1 MHCKHVNTLG
11 IKNRRHAMRIGAMR
25 RHELDESEIEVITHG
40 LKLARAMAYKDGAAD
55 IPYGSSEIVVQCDR
69 ISLDDFESLRF
80 LAYVTDR
87 SRSVTGPDMNIQPEM
102 SDVIREKFTSN

>member
-1 MHCKHVNTLG
+1 
-11 IKNRRHAMRIGAMR
+11 MR
-25 RHELDESEIEVITHG
+25 RHELDESEIEVITDG
-40 LKLARAMAYKDGAAD
+40 LKLARARAYKNGAAD

-69 ISLDDFESLRF
+69 ISLDDFESLGF

>member
-1 MHCKHVNTLG
+1 
-11 IKNRRHAMRIGAMR
+11 MRIGAMR
-25 RHELDESEIEVITHG
+25 RHELDESEIEVITDG
-40 LKLARAMAYKDGAAD
+40 LKLARAMAYKNGAAN
-55 IPYGSSEIVVQCDR
+55 IPYGGSEIVVQCDR
-69 ISLDDFESLRF
+69 IGLDDFESLGF